1 MRLYIEKRWKI
12 IRKNKNW
19 LRFQTE
25 SELKK
30 IHPDLFPSQRQ
41 RILKKINDFITNG
54 GSWWFVILLVFLLF
68 VVGSFINFYFVEY
81 KTSKELINNRI
92 RDLSTL
98 FSISLVVLGFMLNNI
113 AQKSSL
119 ILRILFKEIYMY
131 PIIYFSLSVIGTLI
145 LVSIFVDILP
155 EEKFKN
161 LFVTGVI
168 LLILVL
174 FLIGFLFTKAF
185 LFVGKSEI
193 DERLKKELLI
203 EGKKN
208 MIELLIEMRSYS
220 VFLSFME
227 ENGIEKQ
234 DNHRVSPGFS
244 SFENLLFG
252 SDLFRTVSQSDCI
265 GDINLKVLSDKI
277 KKQNDQKPILCNTLG
292 IGEDLESDKPIFKI
306 GNREIT
312 LNNSLV
318 KNLLCF
324 GKISNKKQF
333 IFRDYFDKEFK
344 KHSKDGVYDE
354 MNKILE
360 NYHELYNIQLRYQDM
375 EMLNDVSR
383 TSPDITKGIDMQV
396 RLAIRKSIEQD
407 NQESFVVLSN
417 FVMQIIRAS
426 VSNNSLNHFKKYIY
440 LPVFSYRE
448 SKLNNNFEKTSHRFH
463 EYCAENASR
472 KYKIILENIIWA
484 KENTKTIEEIESVNE
499 FTEITFN
506 KFSRLLYEMIMNQ
519 EIERFKHAIGDYS
532 QLLNNNI
539 GFDFFYLEDKIRGL
553 RNMNKNSAKDKEI
566 EEKERELKAKRAFGD
581 YYKYSIFSLRCWTLF
596 IYDKSI
602 LSKDLMKSFIHDLNF
617 VSLDHN
623 WVRDLLILRRK
634 SEHYLER
641 SSWDYIKRQSGVMYI
656 PLSVEHWMT
665 QGMFIESIKKKSNF
679 NANLD
684 ASIYS
689 VDEVEKLRE
698 DFKKYFVFIEKD
710 FEKWKEVLNKIT
722 LEEYR
727 IRFDKMLRDLN
738 GTIARMQS

>member
-227 ENGIEKQ
+227 ENG
-234 DNHRVSPGFS
+234 
-244 SFENLLFG
+244 
-252 SDLFRTVSQSDCI
+252 
-265 GDINLKVLSDKI
+265 
-277 KKQNDQKPILCNTLG
+277 
-292 IGEDLESDKPIFKI
+292 
-306 GNREIT
+306 
-312 LNNSLV
+312 
-318 KNLLCF
+318 
-324 GKISNKKQF
+324 
-333 IFRDYFDKEFK
+333 
-344 KHSKDGVYDE
+344 
-354 MNKILE
+354 
-360 NYHELYNIQLRYQDM
+360 
-375 EMLNDVSR
+375 
-383 TSPDITKGIDMQV
+383 
-396 RLAIRKSIEQD
+396 
-407 NQESFVVLSN
+407 
-417 FVMQIIRAS
+417 
-426 VSNNSLNHFKKYIY
+426 
-440 LPVFSYRE
+440 
-448 SKLNNNFEKTSHRFH
+448 
-463 EYCAENASR
+463 
-472 KYKIILENIIWA
+472 
-484 KENTKTIEEIESVNE
+484 
-499 FTEITFN
+499 
-506 KFSRLLYEMIMNQ
+506 
-519 EIERFKHAIGDYS
+519 
-532 QLLNNNI
+532 
-539 GFDFFYLEDKIRGL
+539 
-553 RNMNKNSAKDKEI
+553 
-566 EEKERELKAKRAFGD
+566 
-581 YYKYSIFSLRCWTLF
+581 
-596 IYDKSI
+596 
-602 LSKDLMKSFIHDLNF
+602 
-617 VSLDHN
+617 
-623 WVRDLLILRRK
+623 
-634 SEHYLER
+634 
-641 SSWDYIKRQSGVMYI
+641 
-656 PLSVEHWMT
+656 
-665 QGMFIESIKKKSNF
+665 
-679 NANLD
+679 
-684 ASIYS
+684 
-689 VDEVEKLRE
+689 
-698 DFKKYFVFIEKD
+698 
-710 FEKWKEVLNKIT
+710 
-722 LEEYR
+722 
-727 IRFDKMLRDLN
+727 
-738 GTIARMQS
+738 